1 MSNLKLNNMKPKK
14 SKTTIVALIAAALI
28 VTFIVALFM
37 KLITM
42 AELKEGIGAITA
54 AAVVV
59 IGILSKDA

>member
-14 SKTTIVALIAAALI
+14 SKTTIVALVAAALI

-42 AELKEGIGAITA
+42 AELNEGVGAITA